1 MFSHINP
8 KIGQI
13 NVTLLVMQKIISE
26 NVWTIFDEVLVL
38 DRPCKTIFFW
48 KSFGSHCCILI
59 CQHHR
64 EILL

>member
-8 KIGQI
+8 KTGQI

-38 DRPCKTIFFW
+38 DRPCKTIFF
-48 KSFGSHCCILI
+48 GNHLEVIVVY
-59 CQHHR
+59 
-64 EILL
+64 